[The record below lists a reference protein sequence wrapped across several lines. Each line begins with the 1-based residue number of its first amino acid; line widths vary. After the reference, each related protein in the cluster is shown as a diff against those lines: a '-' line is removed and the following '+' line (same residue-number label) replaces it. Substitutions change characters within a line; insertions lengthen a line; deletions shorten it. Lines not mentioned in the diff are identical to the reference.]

1 MTLYEMAKQYYPRL
15 WDKNRLELLVN
26 AGKLTDA
33 EYREIVGDESSYD
46 E

>member
-1 MTLYEMAKQYYPRL
+1 MTPYEMAKQYYPRL

-33 EYREIVGDESSYD
+33 ECREIVGDENSYD

>member
-33 EYREIVGDESSYD
+33 EYREIVGDENSYD